1 MSSGSLAM
9 KIRRVKISSE
19 SELPENAAETPGK
32 LKWSRDYFHFS
43 RLFWDIFQIYLG
55 KNCLK
60 FWNRIFVEF

>member
-32 LKWSRDYFHFS
+32 RK
-43 RLFWDIFQIYLG
+43 
-55 KNCLK
+55 
-60 FWNRIFVEF
+60 